1 MRKKNLDTFKKGK
14 QGFKYTII
22 GWKICFKMVYLLQT
36 EIIEKK
42 SIVIGLQNIFGIGKK
57 KALKVCLFLGLTR
70 RTSLK
75 QLTQDLKHKIVA
87 FVEKNYKINDELKQ
101 VLVLIKEQQK
111 RIKCYKGQRARFLLP
126 CRGQRTHTNAKTV
139 KKIK

>member
-1 MRKKNLDTFKKGK
+1 
-14 QGFKYTII
+14 
-22 GWKICFKMVYLLQT
+22 MVYLLQT

-42 SIVIGLQNIFGIGKK
+42 SIVVGLQKVFGIGRK
-57 KALKVCLFLGLTR
+57 KALIVCLFLGLTN

-111 RIKCYKGQRARFLLP
+111 RIKCYKGQRARFSLP

>member
-1 MRKKNLDTFKKGK
+1 MA
-14 QGFKYTII
+14 
-22 GWKICFKMVYLLQT
+22 YLLQT
-36 EIIEKK
+36 EILEKK
-42 SIVIGLQNIFGIGKK
+42 SIAIGLQKIFGIGKK
-57 KALKVCLFLGLTR
+57 KAMKACLFLGLTN

-75 QLTQDLKHKIVA
+75 QLTQDLKYKIVA
-87 FVEKNYKINDELKQ
+87 FVEKNYKVNEELKQ

-111 RIKCYKGQRARFLLP
+111 RIKCYKGQRARFSLP

>member
-1 MRKKNLDTFKKGK
+1 
-14 QGFKYTII
+14 
-22 GWKICFKMVYLLQT
+22 MVYLLQT
-36 EIIEKK
+36 EIVEKK
-42 SIVIGLQNIFGIGKK
+42 SIVVGLQKVFGIGKK
-57 KALKVCLFLGLTR
+57 KALKVCLFLGLAK

-75 QLTQDLKHKIVA
+75 DLTHDLRHKIVV

-101 VLVLIKEQQK
+101 ALALIKEQQK
-111 RIKCYKGQRARFLLP
+111 RIKCHKGQRARFSLP